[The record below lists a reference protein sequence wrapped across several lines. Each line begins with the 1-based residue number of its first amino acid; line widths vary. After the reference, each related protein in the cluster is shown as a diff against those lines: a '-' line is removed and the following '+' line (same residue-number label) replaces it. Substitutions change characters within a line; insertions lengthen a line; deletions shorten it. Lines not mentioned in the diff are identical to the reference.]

1 MPPGSRPRGWG
12 RACPS
17 RPTTRRRVE
26 LGTAARRSW
35 LPPGSPAI
43 RSGNGRSAQSGSRT
57 AKSGRYLR
65 SRPGGRSQIGNMRA
79 VIQDVF
85 SVLVAVLI
93 PLAAFTT
100 GLRAP
105 RAAQGTSRLWRRP
118 AELARDLLAI
128 LIVVPAW
135 VLALVLLLPVS
146 PIVRGGLIIATL
158 AVGIGPVAAMKRM
171 GPTVSSAQEALDLNI
186 IVLVVSLAF
195 VPIAFALL
203 ALLLR
208 ADVQIGVGAVAKV
221 VLGRALIPL
230 LLGLGAARL
239 VPRLAA
245 SVGPW
250 LTKIVNV
257 ALLVLVVVAILA
269 TWRQLASIG
278 VVGWIVC
285 LAAAVGAIAIGHLLG
300 GPDPETRGVVAAAS
314 VMRFPA
320 LGIAL
325 AAVTP
330 AGPRLVPVVLAYV
343 LMALLA
349 LPISGAL
356 LGSRR
361 RRRPASN
368 VTPLRVVPRTT

>member
-1 MPPGSRPRGWG
+1 M
-12 RACPS
+12 
-17 RPTTRRRVE
+17 
-26 LGTAARRSW
+26 
-35 LPPGSPAI
+35 
-43 RSGNGRSAQSGSRT
+43 
-57 AKSGRYLR
+57 K
-65 SRPGGRSQIGNMRA
+65 A
-79 VIQDVF
+79 VIQEVF

-105 RAAQGTSRLWRRP
+105 GAGQGESRLWRRP
-118 AELARDLLAI
+118 AQLGRDLLAI

-135 VLALVLLLPVS
+135 VLVLVLVLPVS
-146 PIVRGGLIIATL
+146 PLVRGGLIISTL

-171 GPTVSSAQEALDLNI
+171 GPTAPSAREALDLNI

-208 ADVQIGVGAVAKV
+208 ADVHLGVGTVAKV

-250 LTKIVNV
+250 LGKIVNI

-269 TWRQLASIG
+269 TWRQLAAIG
-278 VVGWIVC
+278 WVGWIVC
-285 LAAAVGAIAIGHLLG
+285 LAAAGGAIVIGHLLG
-300 GPDPETRGVVAAAS
+300 GPDPNTRGVVAAAS

-320 LGIAL
+320 LGLAL
-325 AAVTP
+325 ASVTR
-330 AGPRLVPVVLAYV
+330 AGPRLIPVVIVYV
-343 LMALLA
+343 LAAFLA
-349 LPISGAL
+349 LILYGAL
-356 LGSRR
+356 VGAWR